1 MTVPA
6 TLRTASLIVSALLMA
21 AISGFFYAYAVSVMR
36 GLDVLEPDVAIRAMQ
51 GINATVRN
59 MLFAPA
65 FFGTLAMTLI
75 TALLFVLHRRD
86 MTAGLVAA
94 AALLYAAGG
103 FGLTLFWNVPMNT
116 ALATQAIPADP
127 VAALGIWRDYFGPW
141 MDGNTARTVISFMA
155 LLFLL
160 LALRRDGRAA

>member
-6 TLRTASLIVSALLMA
+6 NLRTASLILSALLMA

-51 GINATVRN
+51 AINATVRN

-65 FFGTLAMTLI
+65 FFGTLGITLL
-75 TALLFVLHRRD
+75 TALLFLLHRRD
-86 MTAGLVAA
+86 LTAGLVAA

-103 FGLTLFWNVPMNT
+103 FGLTLIWNVPMNT
-116 ALATQAIPADP
+116 ALAGQVIPADP
-127 VAALGIWRDYFGPW
+127 AAALGLWRGYFGPW

-155 LLFLL
+155 LLLLL
-160 LALRRDGRAA
+160 LALRRDARTA